1 MDEIAVQAAA
11 ASQQNGWNQEQAP
24 VEGAAA
30 QEGGEAETVRKLPD
44 HAEEESKSLAE
55 MIKDA
60 QEKAE
65 AHRSAL
71 KVTKNSTRYGDAP
84 LEAYARLARAKTA
97 SQVDAASGFARRRIA
112 QLRGSLHLD
121 SENATKIKSAINQL
135 QKAVNR
141 GAKKK
146 RDLNRE
152 QMIKLRK
159 ARSKE
164 AERRRDLELVRRR
177 TQRMIRESGYL
188 READIAGRLAAQLTE
203 TQMELR
209 SQAQSLAAANATS
222 LETAV
227 QQYAAEAASAGAE
240 TAAPAA
246 AISVQG

>member
-1 MDEIAVQAAA
+1 MEEINAVAAA
-11 ASQQNGWNQEQAP
+11 ANAVWSAEQP
-24 VEGAAA
+24 A
-30 QEGGEAETVRKLPD
+30 QPTETPD
-44 HAEEESKSLAE
+44 GMQSALDQMDEDSKTLAE
-55 MIKDA
+55 MIKEA
-60 QEKAE
+60 QERTD
-65 AHRSAL
+65 AHREAL
-71 KVTKNSTRYGDAP
+71 KRMPKGNARYVDAP

-112 QLRGSLHLD
+112 QLRGTLHLD
-121 SENATKIKSAINQL
+121 SENAAKIKSAINQL

-159 ARSKE
+159 VRSQE
-164 AERRRDLELVRRR
+164 AERRRDLELARRR
-177 TQRMIRESGYL
+177 TQRMIREGGYM

-209 SQAQSLAAANATS
+209 SQAQSLPSVTS

-227 QQYAAEAASAGAE
+227 QQYAAEAAGAGVEA
-240 TAAPAA
+240 AAPAA

>member
-1 MDEIAVQAAA
+1 MEEISVAAA
-11 ASQQNGWNQEQAP
+11 A
-24 VEGAAA
+24 AA
-30 QEGGEAETVRKLPD
+30 QPVWPADQPLEPSEEAGGMQSALDQMDED
-44 HAEEESKSLAE
+44 SKTLAE
-55 MIKDA
+55 MIKEA
-60 QEKAE
+60 QERTD
-65 AHRSAL
+65 AHREAL
-71 KVTKNSTRYGDAP
+71 KRMPKGNAHYVDAP

-121 SENATKIKSAINQL
+121 SENAARIKSAINQL

-209 SQAQSLAAANATS
+209 SQAQSLAAANAAS

>member
-1 MDEIAVQAAA
+1 MEEISAAA
-11 ASQQNGWNQEQAP
+11 AQP
-24 VEGAAA
+24 VWPADQPLEPSEEA
-30 QEGGEAETVRKLPD
+30 GGMQSALDQMDED
-44 HAEEESKSLAE
+44 SKTLAE
-55 MIKDA
+55 MIKEA
-60 QEKAE
+60 QERTD
-65 AHRSAL
+65 AHREAL
-71 KVTKNSTRYGDAP
+71 KRMPKGNAHYVDAP

>member
-1 MDEIAVQAAA
+1 MEEISVAAA
-11 ASQQNGWNQEQAP
+11 A
-24 VEGAAA
+24 AA
-30 QEGGEAETVRKLPD
+30 QPVWPADQPLEPSEEAGGMQSALDQMDED
-44 HAEEESKSLAE
+44 SKTLAE
-55 MIKDA
+55 MIKEA
-60 QEKAE
+60 QERTD
-65 AHRSAL
+65 AHREAL
-71 KVTKNSTRYGDAP
+71 KRMPKGNAHYVDAP

>member
-1 MDEIAVQAAA
+1 MEEISAAA
-11 ASQQNGWNQEQAP
+11 AQP
-24 VEGAAA
+24 VWPADQPLEPSETA
-30 QEGGEAETVRKLPD
+30 GGMQSALDQMDED
-44 HAEEESKSLAE
+44 SKTLAE
-55 MIKDA
+55 MIKEA
-60 QEKAE
+60 QERTD
-65 AHRSAL
+65 AHREAL
-71 KVTKNSTRYGDAP
+71 KRMPKGNAHYVDAP

-227 QQYAAEAASAGAE
+227 QHYTAAAESVP
-240 TAAPAA
+240 AAPVEAGFSGQA
-246 AISVQG
+246 

>member
-1 MDEIAVQAAA
+1 MEEISAAA
-11 ASQQNGWNQEQAP
+11 AQP
-24 VEGAAA
+24 VWPADQPLEPSEEA
-30 QEGGEAETVRKLPD
+30 GGMQSALDQMDED
-44 HAEEESKSLAE
+44 SKTLAE
-55 MIKDA
+55 MIKEA
-60 QEKAE
+60 QERTD
-65 AHRSAL
+65 AHREAL
-71 KVTKNSTRYGDAP
+71 KRMHKGNAHYVDAP

>member
-1 MDEIAVQAAA
+1 MEEISAAA
-11 ASQQNGWNQEQAP
+11 AQP
-24 VEGAAA
+24 VWPADQPLEPSEAA
-30 QEGGEAETVRKLPD
+30 GEMQSALDQMDED
-44 HAEEESKSLAE
+44 SKTLAE
-55 MIKDA
+55 MIKEA
-60 QEKAE
+60 QERTD
-65 AHRSAL
+65 AHREAL
-71 KVTKNSTRYGDAP
+71 KRMPKGNAHYVDAP

>member
-1 MDEIAVQAAA
+1 MEEISAAA
-11 ASQQNGWNQEQAP
+11 AQP
-24 VEGAAA
+24 VWSADQPLEPSEAA
-30 QEGGEAETVRKLPD
+30 GGMQSALDQMDED
-44 HAEEESKSLAE
+44 SKTLAE
-55 MIKDA
+55 MIKEA
-60 QEKAE
+60 QERTD
-65 AHRSAL
+65 AHREAL
-71 KVTKNSTRYGDAP
+71 KRMPKGNAHYVDAP

>member
-1 MDEIAVQAAA
+1 MEEINAVAAA
-11 ASQQNGWNQEQAP
+11 ANAVWSAEQP
-24 VEGAAA
+24 A
-30 QEGGEAETVRKLPD
+30 QPTETPD
-44 HAEEESKSLAE
+44 GMQSALDRMDEDSKTLAE
-55 MIKDA
+55 MIKEA
-60 QEKAE
+60 QERTD
-65 AHRSAL
+65 AHREAL
-71 KVTKNSTRYGDAP
+71 KRMPKGNARYVDAP

-112 QLRGSLHLD
+112 QLRGTLHLD
-121 SENATKIKSAINQL
+121 SENAAKIKSAINQL

-159 ARSKE
+159 VRSQE
-164 AERRRDLELVRRR
+164 AERRRDLELARRR
-177 TQRMIRESGYL
+177 TQRMIREGGYM
-188 READIAGRLAAQLTE
+188 READIAGRLATQLTE

-209 SQAQSLAAANATS
+209 SQAQSLAAANVTS

-240 TAAPAA
+240 APAT

>member
-1 MDEIAVQAAA
+1 MEEISAAA
-11 ASQQNGWNQEQAP
+11 AQP
-24 VEGAAA
+24 VWPADQPLEPSEEA
-30 QEGGEAETVRKLPD
+30 GGMQSALDQMDED
-44 HAEEESKSLAE
+44 SKTLAE
-55 MIKDA
+55 MIKEA
-60 QEKAE
+60 QERTD
-65 AHRSAL
+65 AHREAL
-71 KVTKNSTRYGDAP
+71 KRMPKGNAHYVDAP

-209 SQAQSLAAANATS
+209 SQAQSLAAANAAS

>member
-1 MDEIAVQAAA
+1 MEEISVAAA
-11 ASQQNGWNQEQAP
+11 A
-24 VEGAAA
+24 AA
-30 QEGGEAETVRKLPD
+30 QPIWPADQPLEPSEEAGGMQSALDQMDED
-44 HAEEESKSLAE
+44 SKTLAE
-55 MIKDA
+55 MIKEA
-60 QEKAE
+60 QERTD
-65 AHRSAL
+65 AHREAL
-71 KVTKNSTRYGDAP
+71 KRMPKGNAHYVDAP

-209 SQAQSLAAANATS
+209 SQAQSLAAATS

>member
-1 MDEIAVQAAA
+1 MEEISVAAA
-11 ASQQNGWNQEQAP
+11 A
-24 VEGAAA
+24 AA
-30 QEGGEAETVRKLPD
+30 QPVWPADQPLEPSETAGGMQSALDQMDED
-44 HAEEESKSLAE
+44 SKTLAE
-55 MIKDA
+55 MIKEA
-60 QEKAE
+60 QERTD
-65 AHRSAL
+65 AHREAL
-71 KVTKNSTRYGDAP
+71 KRMPKGNAHYVDAP

>member
-1 MDEIAVQAAA
+1 MEEISV
-11 ASQQNGWNQEQAP
+11 
-24 VEGAAA
+24 AAA
-30 QEGGEAETVRKLPD
+30 QPVWPADQPLEPSETAGGMQSALDQMDED
-44 HAEEESKSLAE
+44 SKTLAE
-55 MIKDA
+55 MIKEA
-60 QEKAE
+60 QERTD
-65 AHRSAL
+65 AHREAL
-71 KVTKNSTRYGDAP
+71 KRMPKGNAHYVDAP

>member
-1 MDEIAVQAAA
+1 MEEISVAAV
-11 ASQQNGWNQEQAP
+11 
-24 VEGAAA
+24 AAA
-30 QEGGEAETVRKLPD
+30 QPVWPADQPLEPSEEAGGMQSALDQMDED
-44 HAEEESKSLAE
+44 SKTLAE
-55 MIKDA
+55 MIKEA
-60 QEKAE
+60 QERTD
-65 AHRSAL
+65 AHREAL
-71 KVTKNSTRYGDAP
+71 KRMPKGNAHYVDAP

-121 SENATKIKSAINQL
+121 SENAARIKSAINQL

-209 SQAQSLAAANATS
+209 SQAQSLAAANAAS

>member
-1 MDEIAVQAAA
+1 MEEISAAA
-11 ASQQNGWNQEQAP
+11 AQP
-24 VEGAAA
+24 VWPADQPLEPSETA
-30 QEGGEAETVRKLPD
+30 GGMQSALDQMDED
-44 HAEEESKSLAE
+44 SKTLAE
-55 MIKDA
+55 MIKEA
-60 QEKAE
+60 QERTD
-65 AHRSAL
+65 AHREAL
-71 KVTKNSTRYGDAP
+71 KRMPKGNAHYVDAP

-121 SENATKIKSAINQL
+121 SENAARIKSAINQL

-240 TAAPAA
+240 TVAPAA

>member
-1 MDEIAVQAAA
+1 MEEISAAA
-11 ASQQNGWNQEQAP
+11 AQP
-24 VEGAAA
+24 VWPADQPLEPSETA
-30 QEGGEAETVRKLPD
+30 GGMQSALDQMDED
-44 HAEEESKSLAE
+44 SKTLAE
-55 MIKDA
+55 MIKEA
-60 QEKAE
+60 QERTD
-65 AHRSAL
+65 AHREAL
-71 KVTKNSTRYGDAP
+71 KRMPKGNAHYVDAP

>member
-1 MDEIAVQAAA
+1 MEEISAAA
-11 ASQQNGWNQEQAP
+11 AQP
-24 VEGAAA
+24 VWPADQPLELSEAA
-30 QEGGEAETVRKLPD
+30 GGMQSALDQMDED
-44 HAEEESKSLAE
+44 SKTLAE
-55 MIKDA
+55 MIKEA
-60 QEKAE
+60 QERTD
-65 AHRSAL
+65 AHREAL
-71 KVTKNSTRYGDAP
+71 KRMPKGNAHYVDAP

>member
-1 MDEIAVQAAA
+1 MEEISAAA
-11 ASQQNGWNQEQAP
+11 AQP
-24 VEGAAA
+24 VWPADQPLEPS
-30 QEGGEAETVRKLPD
+30 ETASGMQSALD
-44 HAEEESKSLAE
+44 QMDEDSKTLAE
-55 MIKDA
+55 MIKEA
-60 QEKAE
+60 QERTD
-65 AHRSAL
+65 AHREAL
-71 KVTKNSTRYGDAP
+71 KRMPKGNAHYVDAP

>member
-1 MDEIAVQAAA
+1 MEEISVAAA
-11 ASQQNGWNQEQAP
+11 A
-24 VEGAAA
+24 AA
-30 QEGGEAETVRKLPD
+30 QPVWPADQPLEPSEEAGGMQSALDQMDED
-44 HAEEESKSLAE
+44 SKTLAE
-55 MIKDA
+55 MIKEA
-60 QEKAE
+60 QERTD
-65 AHRSAL
+65 AHREAL
-71 KVTKNSTRYGDAP
+71 KRMPKGNAHYVDAP

-209 SQAQSLAAANATS
+209 SQAQSLAAANAAS

>member
-1 MDEIAVQAAA
+1 MEEISAAA
-11 ASQQNGWNQEQAP
+11 AQP
-24 VEGAAA
+24 VWPADQPLEPSETA
-30 QEGGEAETVRKLPD
+30 GGMQSALDQMDED
-44 HAEEESKSLAE
+44 SKTLAE
-55 MIKDA
+55 MIKEA
-60 QEKAE
+60 QERTD
-65 AHRSAL
+65 AHREAL
-71 KVTKNSTRYGDAP
+71 KRMPKGNAHYVDAP

-121 SENATKIKSAINQL
+121 SENTARIKSAINQL

-227 QQYAAEAASAGAE
+227 QQYAAEAAIAGAE

>member
-1 MDEIAVQAAA
+1 M
-11 ASQQNGWNQEQAP
+11 
-24 VEGAAA
+24 
-30 QEGGEAETVRKLPD
+30 
-44 HAEEESKSLAE
+44 
-55 MIKDA
+55 
-60 QEKAE
+60 
-65 AHRSAL
+65 
-71 KVTKNSTRYGDAP
+71 DAP

>member
-1 MDEIAVQAAA
+1 MEEISVAAA
-11 ASQQNGWNQEQAP
+11 A
-24 VEGAAA
+24 AA
-30 QEGGEAETVRKLPD
+30 QPVWPTDQPLEPSEEAGGMQSTLDQMDED
-44 HAEEESKSLAE
+44 SKTLAE
-55 MIKDA
+55 MIKEA
-60 QEKAE
+60 QERTD
-65 AHRSAL
+65 AHREAL
-71 KVTKNSTRYGDAP
+71 KRMPKGNAHYVDAP

-121 SENATKIKSAINQL
+121 SENTARIKSAINQL

>member
-1 MDEIAVQAAA
+1 MEEINAVAAA
-11 ASQQNGWNQEQAP
+11 ANAVWSAEQP
-24 VEGAAA
+24 A
-30 QEGGEAETVRKLPD
+30 QPTETPD
-44 HAEEESKSLAE
+44 GMQSALDQMDEDSKTLAE
-55 MIKDA
+55 MIKEA
-60 QEKAE
+60 QERTD
-65 AHRSAL
+65 AHRETL
-71 KVTKNSTRYGDAP
+71 KRMPKGNAHYVDAP

>member
-1 MDEIAVQAAA
+1 MEEISAAA
-11 ASQQNGWNQEQAP
+11 AQP
-24 VEGAAA
+24 VWPADQPLEPSEAA
-30 QEGGEAETVRKLPD
+30 GGMQSALDQMDED
-44 HAEEESKSLAE
+44 SKTLAE
-55 MIKDA
+55 MIKEA
-60 QEKAE
+60 QERTD
-65 AHRSAL
+65 AHREAL
-71 KVTKNSTRYGDAP
+71 KRMPKGNAHYVDAP

-209 SQAQSLAAANATS
+209 SQAQSLAAANAAS

>member
-1 MDEIAVQAAA
+1 MEEISAAA
-11 ASQQNGWNQEQAP
+11 AQP
-24 VEGAAA
+24 VWPADQPLEPSEEA
-30 QEGGEAETVRKLPD
+30 GGMQSALDQMDED
-44 HAEEESKSLAE
+44 SKTLAE
-55 MIKDA
+55 MIKEA
-60 QEKAE
+60 QERTD
-65 AHRSAL
+65 AHREAL
-71 KVTKNSTRYGDAP
+71 KRMPKGNAHYVDAP

-121 SENATKIKSAINQL
+121 SENAARIKSAINQL

>member
-1 MDEIAVQAAA
+1 MIATGAEPILPPLP
-11 ASQQNGWNQEQAP
+11 G
-24 VEGAAA
+24 VEA
-30 QEGGEAETVRKLPD
+30 QGVHCLRTVED
-44 HAEEESKSLAE
+44 G
-55 MIKDA
+55 I
-60 QEKAE
+60 
-65 AHRSAL
+65 AL
-71 KVTKNSTRYGDAP
+71 
-84 LEAYARLARAKTA
+84 
-97 SQVDAASGFARRRIA
+97 
-112 QLRGSLHLD
+112 
-121 SENATKIKSAINQL
+121 
-135 QKAVNR
+135 
-141 GAKKK
+141 
-146 RDLNRE
+146 
-152 QMIKLRK
+152 K

-246 AISVQG
+246 TISVQG